1 MNNPIFVKDNLTMKH
16 FLTILFIATYGLLQA
31 QQAKDSLYQQIPTES
46 IWVDSIYQSLNQTE
60 RIAQL
65 LMVRANNARED
76 YFPEINNY
84 IEKYGIGGV
93 CYFGS
98 GAMRQAKQNNAW
110 QNQSRVP
117 LLTSIDG
124 EWGLGMR
131 LDSTISFPF
140 NMTLGAI
147 QNDSLIFEMGKEVGK
162 QCQRIG
168 LHMNFA
174 PVVDINVNPKN
185 PVINSRSFGDNP
197 EKVSNKALA
206 FLNGMQSQ
214 DILAS
219 AKHFPGH
226 GDTDSDSHKTL
237 PLINHSFARLDSI
250 ELMPFKKLIENDLS
264 GVMVAHLYI
273 PALEDEENLAST
285 LSPKIVNGLLRD
297 SLQFKGLIITDALD
311 MNGVTK
317 YVEPGE
323 IEVRALLAGND
334 ILLLSKDVPKAIT
347 SISLALDSGRIDSAY
362 FEAKVKKILKYKY
375 RAGLFKKQEVDLD
388 NLINDLNNPRAIAI
402 NQQLYEE
409 ATILLK
415 NEAEIL
421 PFPTQT
427 KEKTAILNIGFAAK
441 ETFLES
447 FLKFSS
453 DVKSYA
459 IPKSFSAEQ
468 AQKLKEQ
475 LSAYN
480 QIVITLGG
488 VSIFP
493 NKNFRITQES
503 KLLIKELAK
512 SHKVI
517 FSFFGSPLAYRQFS
531 EIDTLFSASLIA
543 HQDNKYAAKALA
555 QQLFGTISIQGK
567 LPVSISEN
575 YPNGFGLRL
584 QSIKRLGY
592 ALPEQFNVNSEKL
605 KTIDSIVF
613 EGIEMEA
620 FPGCQVVV
628 AKNGRVIYSKSFG
641 YQTYDK
647 KKQINNQSIY
657 DIASITKIAAT
668 TASLMKL
675 QAEKRFNPKD
685 LISDYLPY
693 LKNTNKSEMRIDA
706 ILTHQ
711 AQLTPWIPFY
721 LGEID
726 SLEQLNPTLFSSTIN
741 EQHSQRVAKNLFID
755 KNYAYRMYDTIS
767 TSDFWEKEEYKY
779 SDLGFYWFRQVIELE
794 SNLPLESYVQEEFYQ
809 PMGLHSISFL
819 PRQKF
824 KMDRLVPTEYDSLF
838 RKQLIQGDVHDP
850 GAAMLGGV
858 SGHAGLFSNAED
870 LAAVFQ
876 LFLQD
881 GYYGGKQ
888 LLDSTIITQYTT
900 YQYDFEKVENRRGL
914 GFDKPYPEYDSLGP
928 VCKSASLSSYGHSG
942 FTGTYAWADPEQE
955 LVYIF
960 LSNRVYPDAKNNK
973 ISKFDF
979 RTRIHQAIYDAIEK

>member
-1 MNNPIFVKDNLTMKH
+1 MRH
-16 FLTILFIATYGLLQA
+16 FFTILFITITGLVAA
-31 QQAKDSLYQQIPTES
+31 QETQDSLSRQFPTES
-46 IWVDSIYQSLNQTE
+46 VWVDSIFQSLNQTE

-65 LMVRANNARED
+65 LMVRANNAREN
-76 YFPEINNY
+76 YFPEISTY
-84 IEKYGIGGV
+84 IEKYGVGGV

-98 GAMRQAKQNNAW
+98 GATRQAKQNNAW

-140 NMTLGAI
+140 NMTLGSI
-147 QNDSLIFEMGKEVGK
+147 QNDSLIFEMGKEIGK
-162 QCQRIG
+162 QCRRIG

-174 PVVDINVNPKN
+174 PVVDININPKN
-185 PVINSRSFGDNP
+185 PVINSRSFGDDP

-237 PLINHSFARLDSI
+237 PIINHSYARLDSI
-250 ELMPFKKLIENDLS
+250 ELMPFKKLIKNNLS

-297 SLQFKGLIITDALD
+297 SLQFKGLVITDALD
-311 MNGVTK
+311 MNGVIN
-317 YVEPGE
+317 YVESGE

-334 ILLLSKDVPKAIT
+334 ILLLSKDIPKAIS
-347 SISLALDSGRIDSAY
+347 SISLALDSGRIDRSY
-362 FEAKVKKILKYKY
+362 FENKVKKILKYKY
-375 RAGLFKKQEVDLD
+375 RAGLYKKQNVDLN
-388 NLINDLNNPRAIAI
+388 NLVSDLNNPKALAL

-415 NEAEIL
+415 NKNGIVPIL
-421 PFPTQT
+421 PHT
-427 KEKTAILNIGFAAK
+427 KMKTAVLSLSLEAK
-441 ETFLES
+441 NTFNETL
-447 FLKFSS
+447 LKFSPI
-453 DVKSYA
+453 DTYYLGKNFT
-459 IPKSFSAEQ
+459 PEQ
-468 AQKLKEQ
+468 RIKIEEQ
-475 LSAYN
+475 LNNYD
-480 QIVITLGG
+480 QVIIALGG

-493 NKNFRITQES
+493 NKNFRVT
-503 KLLIKELAK
+503 AK
-512 SHKVI
+512 SKKLIEQIAKKHKVI
-517 FSFFGSPLAYRQFS
+517 FSFFGGPLAYRQFS
-531 EIDTLFSASLIA
+531 EMDTLFEASIIA

-555 QQLFGTISIQGK
+555 QQLFGAVSIQGK
-567 LPVSISEN
+567 LPVSLSEN
-575 YPNGFGLRL
+575 YPNGFGISLK
-584 QSIKRLGY
+584 SIKRLGY
-592 ALPEQFNVNSEKL
+592 ALPEQFKVNSEKL
-605 KTIDSIVF
+605 KTIDSIVM
-613 EGIEMEA
+613 EGIAMEA
-620 FPGCQVVV
+620 FPGCQIVV
-628 AKNGRVIYSKSFG
+628 AKSGRIIYSKSFG
-641 YQTYDK
+641 YQTYDSIK
-647 KKQINNQSIY
+647 PINNQSIY
-657 DIASITKIAAT
+657 DLASLTKIAAT

-675 QAEKRFNPKD
+675 QAENKFNPKG
-685 LISDYLPY
+685 LISNYLPY
-693 LKNTNKSEMRIDA
+693 LKNTNKAEMKIDA

-721 LGEID
+721 LSVID
-726 SLEQLNPTLFSSTIN
+726 SLGQLNRTLFSSTID
-741 EQHSQRVAKNLFID
+741 EQHNQRVAKNLFID
-755 KNYAYRMYDTIS
+755 KNYAYKMYDTIARS
-767 TSDFWEKEEYKY
+767 NFWKKEEYKY
-779 SDLGFYWFRQVIELE
+779 SDLGFYWFRQLIELE
-794 SNLPLESYVQEEFYQ
+794 SNLPLETYVQKTFYQ
-809 PMGLHSISFL
+809 PMGLRSISFL

-824 KMDRLVPTEYDSLF
+824 ELDRLVPTEYDSLF

-870 LAAVFQ
+870 LSAIFQ
-876 LFLQD
+876 LFLQN
-881 GYYGGKQ
+881 GYYGGQQ
-888 LLDSTIITQYTT
+888 LLDSTIISQYTA

-914 GFDKPYPEYDSLGP
+914 GFDKPYPVYDPLGP
-928 VCKSASLSSYGHSG
+928 VCESASLNSYGHSG
-942 FTGTYAWADPEQE
+942 FTGTYAWADPDQE